1 MVDLNSANRGYIE
14 GLYVQYCQDP
24 GSLDPEWVAFFKGF
38 TFGLL
43 KSNEEGEEGGAC
55 AWGWCWGARRAF
67 ANDMPRTSGRG
78 EEPGVNPAGYPGV
91 NPAGYPGGH
100 PGGYP
105 GGQPGG

>member
-43 KSNEEGEEGGAC
+43 KSDEEGEEGDDSPATGPSTDREHPATSTVRPDP
-55 AWGWCWGARRAF
+55 AETVPGRA
-67 ANDMPRTSGRG
+67 APA
-78 EEPGVNPAGYPGV
+78 EEAPAKVAPV
-91 NPAGYPGGH
+91 TPF
-100 PGGYP
+100 
-105 GGQPGG
+105 QDR